1 MKLTKKNIKL
11 KNKSQKGS
19 GKPNYQ
25 AAIVEYL
32 NFIPI
37 NSKKDSDRFYKKIDK
52 TWGID
57 GEFAN
62 IIVMDKVKINDIKQ
76 LEKISKEVKSVC
88 KRKDGNGDCEDTA
101 ESIIDN
107 LKQYHNPKG
116 KYVVE
121 YHRLEY
127 YEYEELNNDDNNY
140 DYNDKEPIFV
150 QNHGYNVCYLI
161 KSEQKKWFRYNQE
174 YNLYK

>member
-1 MKLTKKNIKL
+1 MKLSKKMNKIHK
-11 KNKSQKGS
+11 KKSQKGK
-19 GKPNYQ
+19 GKPDPKC
-25 AAIVEYL
+25 AVVEYL

-37 NSKKDSDRFYKKIDK
+37 NSKKDVNKFYQKIDK

-62 IIVMDKVKINDIKQ
+62 IIVMDQVKIDDIKH
-76 LEKISKEVKSVC
+76 LEKTSKEVKSVC
-88 KRKDGNGDCEDTA
+88 KRKNGNGDCEDTA
-101 ESIIDN
+101 QLIIDN
-107 LKQYHNPKG
+107 LRTYHNPKG
-116 KYVVE
+116 KYMVE

-127 YEYEELNNDDNNY
+127 YEYESDSESESEEHLN
-140 DYNDKEPIFV
+140 KEPIFV

-161 KSEQKKWFRYNQE
+161 ESKQKEWFRYNQD

>member
-52 TWGID
+52 TW
-57 GEFAN
+57 
-62 IIVMDKVKINDIKQ
+62 V
-76 LEKISKEVKSVC
+76 
-88 KRKDGNGDCEDTA
+88 
-101 ESIIDN
+101 
-107 LKQYHNPKG
+107 
-116 KYVVE
+116 
-121 YHRLEY
+121 
-127 YEYEELNNDDNNY
+127 
-140 DYNDKEPIFV
+140 
-150 QNHGYNVCYLI
+150 
-161 KSEQKKWFRYNQE
+161 
-174 YNLYK
+174 

>member
-1 MKLTKKNIKL
+1 MRKTKKKIKTN
-11 KNKSQKGS
+11 KKSQKGN
-19 GKPNYQ
+19 GKSNYD

-32 NFIPI
+32 NFIPV
-37 NSKKDSDRFYKKIDK
+37 NSKKDADKFYQKIDK

-62 IIVMDKVKINDIKQ
+62 IIVMDKIKIDDIKQ
-76 LEKISKEVKSVC
+76 VEKTSKEIKSIC
-88 KRKDGNGDCEDTA
+88 KRKNSNGDCEDTA
-101 ESIIDN
+101 QLIIDK

-116 KYVVE
+116 KYSIE

-127 YEYEELNNDDNNY
+127 YEYETLNNINN
-140 DYNDKEPIFV
+140 NNNNNNREPIFV

-161 KSEQKKWFRYNQE
+161 KSDDKKWFRYGQE